1 MQGVTV
7 TTGSKLVIHWQK
19 AFKPGMA
26 YVMLG
31 RCESIK
37 DIYISGEFDPAN
49 IKCDKA
55 ALAEAQ
61 RIDEVVRARDEI
73 EQLLQDKMWTVSFI
87 NVRSL
92 PAHFE
97 DVKSVPILKQSHVF
111 ACGETWM
118 HPGQAFE
125 LDGYKSAFENCG
137 DGKGLATYSR
147 LQDSTIQ
154 TYSSESEKFSA
165 ALVITQEF
173 NVVFAYLSKGFDRSA
188 FEELLDHW
196 IQDSIPTVLLGD
208 VNWHWNSNHSMK
220 RYMNRRGFTQLIQK
234 ATHLEGHILDHVY
247 VSHHFPG
254 EVIRVA
260 QQSVTFSDHD
270 VITLSF
276 PK

>member
-7 TTGSKLVIHWQK
+7 TKGSKLVIHWQK

-92 PAHFE
+92 PAHFA
-97 DVKSVPILKQSHVF
+97 DVESVPILKQSHVF

-125 LDGYKSAFENCG
+125 LDGYNGAFENCG
-137 DGKGLATYSR
+137 HGKGLAVFSR
-147 LQDSTIQ
+147 LLDATTQ
-154 TYSSESEKFSA
+154 TYSSEKFSA
-165 ALVITQEF
+165 ALVTSIEF
-173 NVVFAYLSKGFDRSA
+173 NMIFAYLSKGFDWLA
-188 FEELLDHW
+188 FQELLDHW
-196 IQDSIPTVLLGD
+196 IQDAIPTVLLGD
-208 VNWHWNSNHSMK
+208 VNWHWNSNHLMK
-220 RYMNRRGFTQLIQK
+220 TYMTGKGFTQLINR
-234 ATHLEGHILDHVY
+234 ATQLEGHILDHVY
-247 VSHHFPG
+247 VSHHFPK
-254 EVIRVA
+254 EVIRVN

-270 VITLSF
+270 VITLSLA
-276 PK
+276 KQ

>member
-1 MQGVTV
+1 
-7 TTGSKLVIHWQK
+7 
-19 AFKPGMA
+19 MA

-37 DIYISGEFDPAN
+37 DIYINGEFDPAN

-92 PAHFE
+92 PAHFA

-118 HPGQAFE
+118 HPGQVFE
-125 LDGYKSAFENCG
+125 LDGYNGAFENCG
-137 DGKGLATYSR
+137 HGKGLAVFSR
-147 LQDSTIQ
+147 LLDATTQ
-154 TYSSESEKFSA
+154 TYSSEKFSA
-165 ALVITQEF
+165 ALVTSIEF
-173 NVVFAYLSKGFDRSA
+173 NMIFAYLSKGFDWLA
-188 FEELLDHW
+188 FQELLDHW
-196 IQDSIPTVLLGD
+196 IKDEIPTVILGD
-208 VNWHWNSNHSMK
+208 VNWHWNSNHLMK
-220 RYMNRRGFTQLIQK
+220 TYMTGKGFTQLINR
-234 ATHLEGHILDHVY
+234 ATQLEGHILDHVY
-247 VSHHFPG
+247 VSHHFPK
-254 EVIRVA
+254 EVIRVN

-270 VITLSF
+270 VITVSF

>member
-97 DVKSVPILKQSHVF
+97 DVESVPILKQSHVF
-111 ACGETWM
+111 ACGET
-118 HPGQAFE
+118 
-125 LDGYKSAFENCG
+125 
-137 DGKGLATYSR
+137 
-147 LQDSTIQ
+147 
-154 TYSSESEKFSA
+154 
-165 ALVITQEF
+165 
-173 NVVFAYLSKGFDRSA
+173 
-188 FEELLDHW
+188 
-196 IQDSIPTVLLGD
+196 
-208 VNWHWNSNHSMK
+208 
-220 RYMNRRGFTQLIQK
+220 
-234 ATHLEGHILDHVY
+234 
-247 VSHHFPG
+247 
-254 EVIRVA
+254 
-260 QQSVTFSDHD
+260 
-270 VITLSF
+270 
-276 PK
+276 